1 MRARSRVPALC
12 AFGLPYGS
20 YAAFG
25 VGRSDDVIGRCT
37 CFAFSFSARDRVVAS
52 VPGTIALPSALATAP
67 SLAAS
72 SAGVARSASAVAFAE
87 KRSLSMASE
96 SACST
101 LKPSTR
107 AASRTALLPR

>member
-1 MRARSRVPALC
+1 MPALC

-25 VGRSDDVIGRCT
+25 VGRSADVSGRRT

-52 VPGTIALPSALATAP
+52 VPGTMPLPSAVAIAA

-72 SAGVARSASAVAFAE
+72 SSGFARSASAVALAE
-87 KRSLSMASE
+87 KRSLSVE
-96 SACST
+96 SAAACST
-101 LKPSTR
+101 LKPRTR
-107 AASRTALLPR
+107 AASRTALFPR

>member
-20 YAAFG
+20 YAALG
-25 VGRSDDVIGRCT
+25 VGRSDDVMGRCT
-37 CFAFSFSARDRVVAS
+37 CFAFSFSARERVVAS
-52 VPGTIALPSALATAP
+52 VPGTMSLPSVRATAP

-72 SAGVARSASAVAFAE
+72 SSGLARSASAVALAE

-101 LKPSTR
+101 LNPSTR